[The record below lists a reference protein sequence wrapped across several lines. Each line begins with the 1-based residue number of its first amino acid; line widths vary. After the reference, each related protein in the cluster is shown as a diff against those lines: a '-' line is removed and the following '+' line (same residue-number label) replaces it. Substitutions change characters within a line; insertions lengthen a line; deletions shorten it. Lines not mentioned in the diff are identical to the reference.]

1 MDMYLVMDI
10 GGTFVKYAL
19 MDAEATIMNKGKIP
33 TVKENLTV
41 FLDSLEEIFHRFK
54 NVDGLA
60 LSCPGLID
68 VEKGIIY
75 HGGALPFLHEC
86 HIVEE
91 MAKRCEGVKVAVEN
105 DGKCAGLAEASIG
118 AAKDVQ
124 DAIIIA
130 FGTGV
135 GGAVIKN
142 KKVHRGNRLIA
153 GEFSF
158 IATAYNRKEL
168 SRDVW
173 GKHGSA
179 IHLSKDLDKIKGQP
193 KGTYTGEDVFS
204 MAESG
209 DEDATNILEDFYF
222 DIANQINNL
231 QYIYDPD
238 IFCIGGGISEQPAL
252 LEGVNRYIDKL
263 QDISFQMVKPRVVKC
278 QFQNDSNLIGALFNY
293 LQIYT

>member
-1 MDMYLVMDI
+1 MEMYLVLDI

-19 MDAEATIMNKGKIP
+19 MDAEANIMEKGKVP
-33 TVKENLTV
+33 TITDNLTA
-41 FLDSLEEIFHRFK
+41 FLDSLEEIFYRFK
-54 NVDGLA
+54 NIDGLA

-68 VEKGIIY
+68 VDKGIVY
-75 HGGALPFLHEC
+75 HGGALTFLHEC
-86 HIVEE
+86 NIVEE
-91 MAKRCEGVKVAVEN
+91 MSKRCKDVKVAVEN
-105 DGKCAGLAEASIG
+105 DGKCAGLAEVNIG

-135 GGAVIKN
+135 GGAIIKN

-158 IATAYNRKEL
+158 ITTSYHRKDL
-168 SRDVW
+168 SRDMW
-173 GKHGSA
+173 GKEGSA
-179 IHLSKDLDKIKGQP
+179 IHLSKDLDKVKGKP
-193 KGTYTGEDVFS
+193 KGTYSGEDVFS
-204 MAESG
+204 MAASG
-209 DEDATNILEDFYF
+209 DEDAIDILEDFYF
-222 DIANQINNL
+222 DIANQIHNL

-238 IFCIGGGISEQPAL
+238 LFCLGGGISEQPAL
-252 LEGVNRYIDKL
+252 LEGVNRYIDKI
-263 QDISFQMVKPRVVKC
+263 QDISYQMVKPKVVKC

>member
-1 MDMYLVMDI
+1 MYLVLDI

-19 MDAEATIMNKGKIP
+19 MNKKAEVLDKGKVP
-33 TVKENLTV
+33 TVKKGLSM
-41 FLDSLEEIFHRFK
+41 FLDSLEEIVNRFR
-54 NVDGLA
+54 DIEGIA

-75 HGGALPFLHEC
+75 HGGALAFLHEC
-86 HIVEE
+86 KIVDELS
-91 MAKRCEGVKVAVEN
+91 KRCNNIKVSVEN

-118 AAKDVQ
+118 AAKEVQ
-124 DAIIIA
+124 DAIVIA

-135 GGAVIKN
+135 GGAIIKD

-158 IATAYNRKEL
+158 ITTTYNRSAL
-168 SRDVW
+168 SRDSW
-173 GKHGSA
+173 GESGNA
-179 IHLSKDLDKIKGQP
+179 IHLATDLEKVKGKE
-193 KGTYTGEDVFS
+193 KGTYNGEDVF
-204 MAESG
+204 ALAATG
-209 DEDATNILEDFYF
+209 DEDANTILEDFYY
-222 DIANQINNL
+222 DVANQINNL

-252 LEGVNRYIDKL
+252 LEGINRYIDIL
-263 QDISFQMVKPRVVKC
+263 QEISFQMVKPKVVKC

-293 LQIYT
+293 LQIYE

>member
-1 MDMYLVMDI
+1 MYLVLDI

-19 MDAEATIMNKGKIP
+19 MDAEAKIMDKGKIP
-33 TVKENLTV
+33 TVTKNVTA
-41 FLDSLEEIFHRFK
+41 FLDSLEEIFYRFK

-75 HGGALPFLHEC
+75 HGGALTFLHEC
-86 HIVEE
+86 PIVEE
-91 MAKRCEGVKVAVEN
+91 MSKRCGGVKVAVEN

-124 DAIIIA
+124 DAIIIV

-135 GGAVIKN
+135 GGAIIKD
-142 KKVHRGNRLIA
+142 KRVHRGNRLVA
-153 GEFSF
+153 GELSF
-158 IATAYNRKEL
+158 IATSYNRKEL
-168 SRDVW
+168 CRDMW
-173 GKHGSA
+173 GKQGSA
-179 IHLSKDLDKIKGQP
+179 IHLSKELDRIKGQP
-193 KGTYTGEDVFS
+193 KGTFSGEDVFS
-204 MAESG
+204 MAASG
-209 DEDATNILEDFYF
+209 DKDATNILEDFYF

-238 IFCIGGGISEQPAL
+238 LFCLGGGISEQPAL
-252 LEGVNRYIDKL
+252 LDGVNRYIDKL
-263 QDISFQMVKPRVVKC
+263 QEISYQMVKPKVVKC

>member
-1 MDMYLVMDI
+1 MYLVLDI

-19 MDAEATIMNKGKIP
+19 MDADAKIMDKGKVP
-33 TVKENLTV
+33 TVTKNVTA
-41 FLDSLEEIFHRFK
+41 FLDSLEEIFYRFK

-75 HGGALPFLHEC
+75 HGGALTFLHEC
-86 HIVEE
+86 PIVEE
-91 MAKRCEGVKVAVEN
+91 MSKRCGGVKVAVEN
-105 DGKCAGLAEASIG
+105 DGKCAGLAEVSIG

-124 DAIIIA
+124 DAIIIV

-135 GGAVIKN
+135 GGAIIKD
-142 KKVHRGNRLIA
+142 KRVHRGNRLVA
-153 GEFSF
+153 GELSF
-158 IATAYNRKEL
+158 IATSYNRKEL
-168 SRDVW
+168 SRDMW
-173 GKHGSA
+173 GKQGSA
-179 IHLSKDLDKIKGQP
+179 IHLSKELDRIKGQP
-193 KGTYTGEDVFS
+193 KGTFSGEDVFS
-204 MAESG
+204 MAASG

-238 IFCIGGGISEQPAL
+238 LFCLGGGISEQPAL
-252 LEGVNRYIDKL
+252 LDGVNRYIDKL
-263 QDISFQMVKPRVVKC
+263 QDISYQMVKPKVVKC